1 MEFNS
6 LKANFVEEFFLLDRL
21 VFKHAGVIPTIGGH
35 PITGSI
41 ICDMVVKYL
50 DSIKMRS
57 GMLSAISE
65 IPTQAQLIAKMAA
78 ERAIKT
84 AKEKYDHGMQG
95 VQTKLPLP
103 LGVVHQQH
111 LRCLADAET
120 TLIDMAIGVEEA
132 DRLLLLHDLRQ
143 FVAEEE
149 SLLSF
154 RPDVAIFVNESMLKG
169 GLLRILQR
177 NEELSSQAT
186 SDLFSTLYDPIGKGC
201 REEPCA
207 YASVE
212 AFDAA
217 VAALKVSLL
226 QESRKQGVEA
236 AMVHLLES
244 NPRVVKDRETII
256 FSGFDAKLQDMRQ
269 QHAQDI
275 ELLKTEMSNKV
286 SHLNAA
292 MVKETSER
300 SKGLLKAADECS
312 KLRAEF
318 EGHNKAHGATVT
330 EIRDKINTVKTE
342 AKVAL
347 DTVEKDF
354 NEKLSSCAGNLESA
368 KAELTKNVDA
378 KVDALEEK
386 IQGLK
391 KGAED
396 LEEDIGKTLTQVKD
410 GAERALGA
418 AKGALLEA
426 LETHKTESLKALQ
439 TAKTELTKERE
450 EAEGKTTAAREALGT
465 AIRYKFS
472 PVLYCAFVWYM
483 Y

>member
-1 MEFNS
+1 M
-6 LKANFVEEFFLLDRL
+6 
-21 VFKHAGVIPTIGGH
+21 
-35 PITGSI
+35 
-41 ICDMVVKYL
+41 
-50 DSIKMRS
+50 S
-57 GMLSAISE
+57 GRGE
-65 IPTQAQLIAKMAA
+65 
-78 ERAIKT
+78 IKT
-84 AKEKYDHGMQG
+84 EHDAWIQQFQLHSDAREQLEK
-95 VQTKLPLP
+95 L
-103 LGVVHQQH
+103 
-111 LRCLADAET
+111 
-120 TLIDMAIGVEEA
+120 
-132 DRLLLLHDLRQ
+132 
-143 FVAEEE
+143 
-149 SLLSF
+149 
-154 RPDVAIFVNESMLKG
+154 
-169 GLLRILQR
+169 
-177 NEELSSQAT
+177 
-186 SDLFSTLYDPIGKGC
+186 
-201 REEPCA
+201 
-207 YASVE
+207 
-212 AFDAA
+212 
-217 VAALKVSLL
+217 
-226 QESRKQGVEA
+226 
-236 AMVHLLES
+236 
-244 NPRVVKDRETII
+244 
-256 FSGFDAKLQDMRQ
+256 
-269 QHAQDI
+269 
-275 ELLKTEMSNKV
+275 
-286 SHLNAA
+286 LNAA

-368 KAELTKNVDA
+368 KTELTKNVDA

-465 AIRYKFS
+465 SIRVELKTEHDAWVQQLKLHSDARHQLEKSLSVAIAKETLERGKGLVKATDDYGKLRAELEGEKSSNKRVLDALDKELRTAIENAGNFAKQQLSSVKEQLDVKIKATSAGAKTTAEQVVQIQSDVLKLGASAIALRADGQKLKREAALACGTAGLHYLYLLSVFS
-472 PVLYCAFVWYM
+472 IYLCFNASM
-483 Y
+483 HKDTHNIHELQKG